1 MPTFSTIAD
10 PNSQSVR
17 SCFMGNK
24 PYFRSAC
31 ALSFRYAFHVTV
43 PFCLFIP
50 ELSFSTG
57 WHHKKM
63 ERFQEGEES
72 AFFPLVYFLFS
83 ENEKHNLYCSWEAEA
98 KARRRLQGGCG
109 WGQSPQKVSGDVIL
123 LRTQMPTL
131 TTVLSLLK
139 HTSAVVGTLL
149 WLTAE
154 FPRDTRASVWC
165 CFFSQRTGAEGVDR
179 ISVRPAGPA
188 SMP

>member
-1 MPTFSTIAD
+1 MCTQSIWDPVLGAVLRHHRLFLMPTFSTIAD

-57 WHHKKM
+57 CHHKKM

-72 AFFPLVYFLFS
+72 AIFPLVYFLFS
-83 ENEKHNLYCSWEAEA
+83 GNCKALKQFQKGLCVCVCARVCVKQVRGNLWWTNRSGWASA
-98 KARRRLQGGCG
+98 WWPQQQRGG
-109 WGQSPQKVSGDVIL
+109 
-123 LRTQMPTL
+123 
-131 TTVLSLLK
+131 
-139 HTSAVVGTLL
+139 
-149 WLTAE
+149 
-154 FPRDTRASVWC
+154 
-165 CFFSQRTGAEGVDR
+165 
-179 ISVRPAGPA
+179 
-188 SMP
+188 